1 MESGKVSLQ
10 FKKQLSPSS
19 PTPPTTAA
27 GEKYGSKKNKAPAML
42 KLAALTHKTC
52 SIFLCIILPKK
63 REKKE
68 KNQKI
73 HV

>member
-19 PTPPTTAA
+19 PAPPTTAA

-42 KLAALTHKTC
+42 KLAALTHKTF
-52 SIFLCIILPKK
+52 SIFL
-63 REKKE
+63 
-68 KNQKI
+68 
-73 HV
+73 